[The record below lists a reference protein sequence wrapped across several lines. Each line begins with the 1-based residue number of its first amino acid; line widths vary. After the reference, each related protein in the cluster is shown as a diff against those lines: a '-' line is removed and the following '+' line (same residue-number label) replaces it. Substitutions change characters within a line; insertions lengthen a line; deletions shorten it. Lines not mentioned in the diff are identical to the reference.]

1 VGWTSLPD
9 RDGPAP
15 VPLREA
21 LEAVIGGLGAPS
33 VDAVVLVHDRWADV
47 VGDEVAPHA
56 TIVGI
61 DGSRLVVAADGPAWA
76 SHLRWAEPEIVE
88 RIRAILGR
96 SEIDSITVRVSRR

>member
-56 TIVGI
+56 AIVGI